1 MGILSTDEGTITAIN
16 GPIMRVENLEGA
28 KIRDMVLIGDMQL
41 VGEIIRLSENVTTV
55 QSYEQT
61 EGVHLGE
68 KVQTMR
74 RPLSMEL
81 GPGLLDQIFDG
92 IQRPLKEIY
101 KQTGSFVSRGI
112 RLPALDRSKSWEF
125 TPIVKIGDEL
135 VGGDAVGMVQET
147 PLVKHYILV
156 PPNLKGTVTF
166 IQDFGN
172 YTVDEVVATI
182 AIGNVTNDLKMYH
195 YWSIRTPRP
204 YHNRTL
210 PFEPLITGM
219 RVLDL
224 LFPIAKGGTVAVP
237 GGFGT
242 GKTVVM
248 HNIAKWS
255 NADIIV
261 YIGCGERGNELA
273 DVLEEFP
280 ELQDPK
286 TGRPLMERT
295 IFIGNTSNMPV
306 AAREAS
312 IFTGL
317 TMGEYYRDMGY
328 NVATIADSTS
338 RWAEALRE
346 ISGRL
351 EEMPAEGGYPAYLSS
366 RLSSYY
372 ERAGAIDTLGT
383 IHRPASLTL
392 LGAVS
397 PPSGDFSE
405 PVTKTTKRF
414 VRAFWSLD
422 AKLAYSRHYPAVSWI
437 DSYSDYDNY
446 VENWWNQTVGEGWAE
461 GRARINE
468 ILAVNDNLQN

>member
-1 MGILSTDEGTITAIN
+1 
-16 GPIMRVENLEGA
+16 
-28 KIRDMVLIGDMQL
+28 MVIIGDL
-41 VGEIIRLSENVTTV
+41 KLPGEIIRFNGGIITV
-55 QSYEQT
+55 QCYEQT
-61 EGVHLGE
+61 GGVGLGD
-68 KVQTMR
+68 KVVSLN

-81 GPGLLDQIFDG
+81 GPGLLDNIFDG
-92 IQRPLKEIY
+92 IQRPLKIIY
-101 KQTGSFVSRGI
+101 EKTGSFIERGTNI
-112 RLPALDRSKSWEF
+112 PALDRTKTWHFVPLIQLSD
-125 TPIVKIGDEL
+125 IVH
-135 VGGDAVGMVQET
+135 GGDPIGWVQET
-147 PLVKHYILV
+147 PLIKHYILT
-156 PPNLKGTVTF
+156 PPA
-166 IQDFGN
+166 IQGN
-172 YTVDEVVATI
+172 VEFVQTEGDYTVEEIMATVS
-182 AIGNVTNDLKMYH
+182 NDSLSHDLKMYQ
-195 YWSIRTPRP
+195 YWSIRDPRP
-204 YHNRTL
+204 YHSRSL
-210 PFEPLITGM
+210 PFEPLITGT

-224 LFPIAKGGTVAVP
+224 LFPIAKGGAVAIP

-242 GKTVVM
+242 GKTVTL
-248 HNIAKWS
+248 HNVAKWS
-255 NADIIV
+255 DADIIV

-312 IFTGL
+312 IFSGL

-346 ISGRL
+346 VSGEL

-372 ERAGAIDTLGT
+372 ERAGAIRTIGT
-383 IHRPASLTL
+383 NPQPASLTL
-392 LGAVS
+392 MGAVS

-414 VRAFWSLD
+414 VRRFCPLILNSPTRVTTLQ
-422 AKLAYSRHYPAVSWI
+422 LA
-437 DSYSDYDNY
+437 
-446 VENWWNQTVGEGWAE
+446 G
-461 GRARINE
+461 
-468 ILAVNDNLQN
+468 